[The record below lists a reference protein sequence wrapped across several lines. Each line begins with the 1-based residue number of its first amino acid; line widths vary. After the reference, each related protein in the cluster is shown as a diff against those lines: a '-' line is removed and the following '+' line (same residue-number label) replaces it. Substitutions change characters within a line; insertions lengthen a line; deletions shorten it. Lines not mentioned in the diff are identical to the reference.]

1 MRSDQDIVKIKSR
14 FTEPYSIYGFLSEAE
29 ITHLVNIFNS
39 NNEDTIKGY
48 QGKIKKNTGP
58 ITLNLEPFLKDPI
71 IEDIFAKLK
80 LYIGDFELNAG
91 FFFKTDY
98 PHIIHNDDTFDL
110 KDVYKGIT
118 IPLELEG
125 DYTELPKL
133 CFFDQCYFQGPAK
146 FFKGDQNIP
155 TYYNKQLYE
164 YSTVDGIVN
173 TPFDLKLYNDLFT
186 HIKPKWLEGLS
197 LYRTLEWRP
206 TSALIFDSVRLHCA
220 SDFRQQGVNSKLG
233 LSIFTR
239 KP

>member
-1 MRSDQDIVKIKSR
+1 MRSDQDIAKIKSR
-14 FTEPYSIYGFLSEAE
+14 FAEPYSIYGFLSEAE

-39 NNEDTIKGY
+39 NNEDTIRGY
-48 QGKIKKNTGP
+48 EGKIKKNTGP
-58 ITLNLEPFLKDPI
+58 ITLNLEPFLNDPVIKDM
-71 IEDIFAKLK
+71 FAKLK
-80 LYIGDFELNAG
+80 SYIGDFELNAG

-146 FFKGDQNIP
+146 FFNGDQNIP

-164 YSTVDGIVN
+164 YSTVDGIIN
-173 TPFDLKLYNDLFT
+173 TPFDLKLYNNLFT
-186 HIKPKWLEGLS
+186 HMNPK
-197 LYRTLEWRP
+197 
-206 TSALIFDSVRLHCA
+206 
-220 SDFRQQGVNSKLG
+220 
-233 LSIFTR
+233 
-239 KP
+239 